1 MAGVWDKVKKT
12 VSEGVSTIVETTED
26 LTRVSKA
33 RLNVANVKNRIKGT
47 QTELGITVYRLIQ
60 EGKSNIEKDEEVTR
74 LIETIKEL
82 ETELKE
88 KEEHLSAVRQ
98 EKMEKEM
105 KEQGE

>member
-12 VSEGVSTIVETTED
+12 VTEGVSTIVETTED
-26 LTRVSKA
+26 LTKVSKA
-33 RLNVANVKNRIKGT
+33 RLNVANVKSRMKGT
-47 QTELGITVYRLIQ
+47 RTELGIIVYRLVE
-60 EGKSNIEKDEEVTR
+60 EGKVNIEKDEEVTR

-88 KEEHLSAVRQ
+88 KEDHLSAVRQ

-105 KEQGE
+105 KEEGE